1 MMREDGMR
9 KRTVIATTA
18 LILLAAGATA
28 AAAGK
33 EARAKFKEAV
43 WDFGKVKQGEVLA
56 HEFVFTNEGDAP
68 LVIERVS
75 TSCGCTAALASE
87 DRIAPGK
94 EGRVKAS
101 FDTRGFA
108 GSVVKYVYVESND
121 ASNARRELKVTAEI
135 DVPPQPRIELDRYNA
150 DLGLS
155 LEGEVASTRFVV
167 RNVGEL
173 ELKIEIA
180 HPEFKFFAGGKPA
193 VFPMSVAAGK
203 EVELEIR
210 FPAPVKPGLLR
221 DYVLVKS
228 NDPVKASLSIYVSRY
243 IVTKKDLKDL
253 FNKYRKELD

>member
-1 MMREDGMR
+1 MKR
-9 KRTVIATTA
+9 RTVIAMTA
-18 LILLAAGATA
+18 LILLAAGAS

-33 EARAKFKEAV
+33 EARAKFREEG
-43 WDFGKVKQGEVLA
+43 WNFGKVKQGEVLA

-94 EGRVKAS
+94 EGRIKAS
-101 FDTRGFA
+101 FDTRGYA

-155 LEGEVASTRFVV
+155 LEGEEASTRFSV

-180 HPEFKFFAGGKPA
+180 HPDFKFFAGGKPA

-203 EVELEIR
+203 EVALEVR
-210 FPAPVKPGLLR
+210 FPAPAKPGMLR

-228 NDPVKASLSIYVSRY
+228 NDPVRASLSIYVSRY
-243 IVTKKDLKDL
+243 VVTKKDLKAL
-253 FNKYRKELD
+253 FEKYKKELD

>member
-1 MMREDGMR
+1 MR
-9 KRTVIATTA
+9 KRTVIAVAA
-18 LILLAAGATA
+18 LILLAAGAST
-28 AAAGK
+28 AGK
-33 EARAKFKEAV
+33 EARAKFKEEV
-43 WDFGKVKQGEVLA
+43 WDFGKIKQGEVLA

-94 EGRVKAS
+94 EGRIKAS
-101 FDTRGFA
+101 FDTRGYA
-108 GSVVKYVYVESND
+108 GSVVKYIYVESND

-155 LEGEVASTRFVV
+155 LEGEEASTRFSV

-180 HPEFKFFAGGKPA
+180 HPDFKFFAGGKPA

-203 EVELEIR
+203 EVALEVR
-210 FPAPVKPGLLR
+210 FPAPAKPGMLR

-228 NDPVKASLSIYVSRY
+228 NDPVRASLSIYVSRY
-243 IVTKKDLKDL
+243 VVTKKDLKAL
-253 FNKYRKELD
+253 FDKYKNQLD

>member
-1 MMREDGMR
+1 MTTEDGMKR
-9 KRTVIATTA
+9 RTVIATTA
-18 LILLAAGATA
+18 LILLAAGAS

-33 EARAKFKEAV
+33 EARAKFKEEV

-101 FDTRGFA
+101 FDSRGFA

-155 LEGEVASTRFVV
+155 LEGEETSTRFTV

-180 HPEFKFFAGGKPA
+180 HPDFKFFAGGKPA

-203 EVELEIR
+203 EVALEVR
-210 FPAPVKPGLLR
+210 FPAQNKPGMLR

-228 NDPVKASLSIYVSRY
+228 NDPIRASLSIYVSRY
-243 IVTKKDLKDL
+243 VVSKKDLKDL
-253 FNKYRKELD
+253 FNKYKKELE

>member
-1 MMREDGMR
+1 MRI
-9 KRTVIATTA
+9 RTIIGATV
-18 LILLAAGATA
+18 LILLAAGTTA

-33 EARAKFKEAV
+33 GARARFKEEV

-56 HEFVFTNEGDAP
+56 HEFVFINEGDAP

-121 ASNARRELKVTAEI
+121 ASKARRELKVTAEI

-155 LEGEVASTRFVV
+155 LEGEVTSTRFTV

-180 HPEFKFFAGGKPA
+180 HPDFKFFAGGKPA

-203 EVELEIR
+203 EVALEVR

-228 NDPVKASLSIYVSRY
+228 NDPVRTSLSIYISRY
-243 IVTKKDLKDL
+243 IITKKDLKDL
-253 FNKYRKELD
+253 FNKYRKELE